1 MVGHLHCEG
10 ANYSKHMSICSRAT
24 ANNCFNLL
32 FILLMGGRCKIQ
44 FTCRVNMNENNWLSR
59 RVSLMYIWS
68 HLLLTFWEFTQS
80 DATFL
85 YHSPNFSDFHYANS
99 CITSHLT
106 CMLSSLILW
115 NNSLLLSSSYS
126 SEHEYPRCLTEGGFV
141 SEVLLLAD
149 LQMLD
154 WGYFTQICEN
164 NVVVALVLVSFFK
177 VSLLWKGQMAF

>member
-1 MVGHLHCEG
+1 MVGHLHCKG
-10 ANYSKHMSICSRAT
+10 ANYCKHMSICSRVT

-44 FTCRVNMNENNWLSR
+44 FTCRVNMNENNWLLR

-85 YHSPNFSDFHYANS
+85 YHSPNFSDLHYVNS

-106 CMLSSLILW
+106 CMLFSLILW

-126 SEHEYPRCLTEGGFV
+126 SE
-141 SEVLLLAD
+141 
-149 LQMLD
+149 
-154 WGYFTQICEN
+154 QISKVPDRRWVCEWSAAFGWPS
-164 NVVVALVLVSFFK
+164 NVGLRLFHTN
-177 VSLLWKGQMAF
+177 LWK